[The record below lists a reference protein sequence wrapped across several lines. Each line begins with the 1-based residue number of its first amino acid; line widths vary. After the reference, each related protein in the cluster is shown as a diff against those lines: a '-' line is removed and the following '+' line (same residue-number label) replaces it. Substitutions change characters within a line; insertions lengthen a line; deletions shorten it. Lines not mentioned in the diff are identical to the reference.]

1 MEKSKELHF
10 FFAGNGIS
18 CSEEGDKG
26 FTGHISKTRHIN
38 ITPGKTFTR
47 ENLQKIY
54 DMADSG
60 NMIFSN
66 GNTLG
71 YLVLNPIHKP
81 TKEYIN
87 NITNEVYQL
96 SVEVIDGKKYVC
108 TRDGQIFSD
117 DPNKYQDIPIVSNPE
132 NKKFLL
138 TNYSKEYDGHTL
150 YRIRALK
157 DFAGTGMAVIEVSHR
172 SKEWGEVMDECRSL
186 WKELLNI
193 PDTHEVL
200 FLGGGASLQFL
211 YVAMNFLEKKAAY
224 LETGVW
230 AKKALKEAKGIGD
243 AYALASSADKTYS
256 YIPKGY
262 VIPEDIDYFHIT
274 TNNTIYG
281 TEIRYDMDCP
291 VPLIADMS
299 SDIMSRPV
307 DVSKYAL
314 IYGGAQKNVGPAGV
328 TFAIVR
334 KDALGKVS
342 RYIPTMLDYR
352 THVDGASM
360 FNTPPVFSI
369 FVMNETLKWLK
380 GIGGVEAINKINV
393 GKAELLYNEIDRNP
407 LFVGTAAKEDRSI
420 MNVCFVMAPGYEALQ
435 DEFMAYAK
443 EHGMVGIKGHRS
455 VGGFRA
461 SIYNACPVESV
472 EALVSCMQEFA
483 AKKA

>member
-1 MEKSKELHF
+1 MKKVHNFNAGPCILPDQAIEKSIE
-10 FFAGNGIS
+10 
-18 CSEEGDKG
+18 
-26 FTGHISKTRHIN
+26 
-38 ITPGKTFTR
+38 
-47 ENLQKIY
+47 
-54 DMADSG
+54 
-60 NMIFSN
+60 
-66 GNTLG
+66 
-71 YLVLNPIHKP
+71 
-81 TKEYIN
+81 
-87 NITNEVYQL
+87 
-96 SVEVIDGKKYVC
+96 
-108 TRDGQIFSD
+108 
-117 DPNKYQDIPIVSNPE
+117 
-132 NKKFLL
+132 
-138 TNYSKEYDGHTL
+138 
-150 YRIRALK
+150 ALK

-186 WKELLNI
+186 WRELLNI
-193 PDTHEVL
+193 PDTHEIL
-200 FLGGGASLQFL
+200 FLGGGASMQFL

-230 AKKALKEAKGIGD
+230 AKKALKEAKGIGN
-243 AYALASSADKTYS
+243 AYAVASSADKTYS

-262 VIPEDIDYFHIT
+262 VIPEDADYFHIT

-281 TEIRYDMDCP
+281 TEIRYDIDSP

-328 TFAIVR
+328 AFAIVR
-334 KDALGKVS
+334 RDALGKVS

-352 THVDGASM
+352 THIDGGSM
-360 FNTPPVFSI
+360 FNTPPVFPI

-380 GIGGVEAINKINV
+380 GIGGVEAVNKINV
-393 GKAELLYNEIDRNP
+393 QKAGLLYDEIDRNP

-420 MNVCFVMAPGYEALQ
+420 MNVCFVMAPGYESLQ

-443 EHGMVGIKGHRS
+443 ERGMVGIKGHRS

-461 SIYNACPVESV
+461 SIYNACPVECV

-483 AKKA
+483 SIKA